1 MFLVNILAEN
11 GPARSHSSQKKR
23 ACQLLAHTAKQTKGK
38 MLGISVGL
46 KVFADLDGNKPHV
59 FLMAVTVGAPSAQLS
74 EDPQ

>member
-1 MFLVNILAEN
+1 
-11 GPARSHSSQKKR
+11 
-23 ACQLLAHTAKQTKGK
+23 